1 VPLNLQILGQ
11 EKHARYTA
19 IKTEVYSRKNR

>member
-1 VPLNLQILGQ
+1 VPLNLQISGQ
-11 EKHARYTA
+11 EKHARYSA